1 MAHNTSPG
9 YPPFGSK
16 SSYEKNRTV
25 GQDGFLGEGTYGVVK
40 AYNHKQTGGLVAIKK
55 IRIGNTNK
63 AGVNITAVRE
73 IKCLQ
78 EIHHENT
85 MNLRDVFIHKT
96 NIHLVFDFLPIDLEK
111 LIKEKKSVPLLSTGD
126 IKTMMIMMLS
136 GVEYLHKH
144 WVLHRDLKPGNV
156 LINENKQL
164 ILGDF
169 GLARAFGSPQKNMS
183 HQAVTKW
190 YRPPELLFGAK
201 QYGSAVDIWSMG
213 CIFAELMLRKAYLPG
228 DSDINQLKIIFQA
241 LGTPTEEDW
250 PNMKF
255 LDDYYCI
262 DPIQAPD
269 MKRTFG
275 TAPPDALELLRK
287 MLTFDPTK
295 RIDATAALAHPYFSS
310 QPAPTARENLPMPV
324 ERQKGL
330 GDSTGGSSIRQNGRP
345 MISSL
350 MDSPISSL
358 HFPTPS
364 PVEAQRTDLN
374 SSFNSLNSSN
384 AGDTPVAQQT
394 PVAQRALSHSQMEVD
409 TCGMPRLDTCGMP
422 VPKGKTR
429 VCPDTDDK
437 WETSKRRR
445 EMDEALKVA
454 AEGGAS
460 PEDVGMCAE
469 DL

>member
-1 MAHNTSPG
+1 MALNQSQGHPA
-9 YPPFGSK
+9 FGSK
-16 SSYEKNRTV
+16 SSYEKNHTF

-40 AYNHKQTGGLVAIKK
+40 AYNHKDSGGLVAIKK
-55 IRIGNTNK
+55 IRIGACAK

-78 EIHHENT
+78 EFDHENI

-111 LIKEKKSVPLLSTGD
+111 LIKEKKSVPIISTAD
-126 IKTMMIMMLS
+126 IKSMMFMMLR

-156 LINENKQL
+156 LFHPDKTL
-164 ILGDF
+164 VLGDF

-228 DSDINQLKIIFQA
+228 DSDIGQLKIIFQA

-262 DPIQAPD
+262 DPIQAPE

-275 TAPPDALELLRK
+275 TAPPDALELLKK

-310 QPAPTARENLPMPV
+310 QPTPTPRADLPMPK
-324 ERQKGL
+324 EKQKGDSML
-330 GDSTGGSSIRQNGRP
+330 STGGSSARANGRP

-364 PVEAQRTDLN
+364 PVEAQRGADLN
-374 SSFNSLNSSN
+374 SSFNSLDRSFGEKSC
-384 AGDTPVAQQT
+384 GDTPVRQT
-394 PVAQRALSHSQMEVD
+394 VMSYSQVEVD
-409 TCGMPRLDTCGMP
+409 TCGMPRVDTCGMP

-437 WETSKRRR
+437 AETSKRRR
-445 EMDEALKVA
+445 EMEAALNVA
-454 AEGGAS
+454 AEGGAGG
-460 PEDVGMCAE
+460 EDVPMTAD